1 MENPAAPA
9 SKQVPFLF
17 EYHSVINR
25 KGKRPMAEKKGSSS
39 EKTLYCSFC
48 GKSQHEVKKLIA
60 GPSVFIC
67 DECIELCNDIVRD
80 ELPQIT
86 DGKDA
91 RNDLPTPSEIKLNL
105 DNYVIGQEPAKRT
118 LAVAVYNH
126 YKRLRHKEK
135 AKKDD
140 VELAKSN
147 ILLIGPTGSG
157 KTLLAQTLARMLD
170 VPFVMAD
177 ATTLT
182 EAGYVGEDVENIVL
196 KLLQSCNYEVERAQR
211 GIVYIDEIDKIS
223 RKSDNPSITRDVS
236 GEGVQ
241 QALLKLIEGT
251 MASVPPQGGRKHPN
265 QDFVQIDTTNI
276 LFICGGAFAGLEKV
290 IENRTQSSG
299 IGFSASVK
307 SKQQRSLTEV
317 FREVEP
323 EDLIKFGLIPEL
335 VGRMPVVA
343 ALAEL
348 TEDALVQILTEP
360 KNALVKQYTKLIA
373 MEGAELEIRPSALKA
388 IAKKALAR
396 KTGAR
401 GLRSI
406 LEQSLIDTMYEL
418 PNASN
423 VERVVVDEST
433 IDENKAP
440 LLVYRE
446 AAKKA

>member
-1 MENPAAPA
+1 
-9 SKQVPFLF
+9 
-17 EYHSVINR
+17 
-25 KGKRPMAEKKGSSS
+25 MADKKGSSSS

-48 GKSQHEVKKLIA
+48 GKSQHEVKKLSA

-67 DECIELCNDIVRD
+67 DECIDLCNDIIREEV
-80 ELPQIT
+80 PA
-86 DGKDA
+86 DA
-91 RNDLPTPSEIKLNL
+91 APIGSKGDLPTPSDIKANL
-105 DNYVIGQEPAKRT
+105 DNYVIGQERAKRT
-118 LAVAVYNH
+118 LSVAVYNH
-126 YKRLRHKEK
+126 YKRLKHKEE
-135 AKKDD
+135 AKSGD

-157 KTLLAQTLARMLD
+157 KTLLAQTLARQLD

-182 EAGYVGEDVENIVL
+182 EAGYVGEDVENIIS
-196 KLLQSCNYEVERAQR
+196 KLLQSCNYDVERAQR
-211 GIVYIDEIDKIS
+211 GIIYIDEIDKIS
-223 RKSDNPSITRDVS
+223 RKADNPSITRDVS

-251 MASVPPQGGRKHPN
+251 LASVPPQGGRKHPN
-265 QDFVQIDTTNI
+265 QDFLQIDTTNI

-290 IENRTQSSG
+290 IEARTEASG
-299 IGFSASVK
+299 IGFGATVR
-307 SKQQRSLTEV
+307 SKQQRSISEA
-317 FREVEP
+317 FQEVEP
-323 EDLIKFGLIPEL
+323 EDLIKYGIIPEL

-343 ALAEL
+343 TLAEL

-360 KNALVKQYTKLIA
+360 KNALVKQFGRLLQ
-373 MEGAELEIRPSALKA
+373 MEGVELEIRPSALKA
-388 IAKKALAR
+388 IARKALAR

-406 LEQSLIDTMYEL
+406 LEGALIDTMFEL
-418 PNASN
+418 PHTAN
-423 VERVVVDEST
+423 VAKVVVDENT
-433 IDENKAP
+433 IEESQTP

>member
-1 MENPAAPA
+1 
-9 SKQVPFLF
+9 
-17 EYHSVINR
+17 
-25 KGKRPMAEKKGSSS
+25 MAEKKGAST
-39 EKTLYCSFC
+39 EKTLFCSFC

-67 DECIELCNDIVRD
+67 DECIDLCNEIIRD
-80 ELPQIT
+80 ELPNAAVSLK
-86 DGKDA
+86 GEKGE
-91 RNDLPTPSEIKLNL
+91 LPTPQEIKNNL
-105 DNYVIGQEPAKRT
+105 DQYVIGQEVAKRS
-118 LAVAVYNH
+118 LSVAVYNH
-126 YKRLRHKEK
+126 YKRLMHKEK
-135 AKKDD
+135 AKKSD
-140 VELAKSN
+140 VELSKSN

-182 EAGYVGEDVENIVL
+182 EAGYVGEDVENIIQ
-196 KLLQSCNYEVERAQR
+196 KLLQTCNYEVERAQR
-211 GIVYIDEIDKIS
+211 GIVYIDEIDKIT

-265 QDFVQIDTTNI
+265 QDFVQVDTTNI

-290 IENRTQSSG
+290 IEGRKESSG
-299 IGFSASVK
+299 IGFGATVK
-307 SKQQRSLTEV
+307 SKQERSLTQV
-317 FREVEP
+317 FSEVEP

-343 ALAEL
+343 TLSEL
-348 TEDALVQILTEP
+348 TEEALVQILTEP
-360 KNALVKQYTKLIA
+360 KNALVKQYAMLLA
-373 MEGAELEIRPSALKA
+373 MEGVDLEIRPAALTA

-406 LEQSLIDTMYEL
+406 LEISLIDTMYEL
-418 PNASN
+418 PNLNN
-423 VERVVVDEST
+423 VEKVVVDEST
-433 IDENKAP
+433 IDENKPP

-446 AAKKA
+446 EAKKA

>member
-1 MENPAAPA
+1 
-9 SKQVPFLF
+9 
-17 EYHSVINR
+17 
-25 KGKRPMAEKKGSSS
+25 MADKKGTSS
-39 EKTLYCSFC
+39 EKALYCSFC

-67 DECIELCNDIVRD
+67 DECIDLCNDIIRD
-80 ELPQIT
+80 ELPNT
-86 DGKDA
+86 DLVADA
-91 RNDLPTPSEIKLNL
+91 KSELPTPMEIKTNL
-105 DNYVIGQEPAKRT
+105 DNYVIGQEAAKRS

-126 YKRLRHKEK
+126 YKRLRHKDH

-157 KTLLAQTLARMLD
+157 KTLLAQTLARMMD

-182 EAGYVGEDVENIVL
+182 EAGYVGEDVENIIQ
-196 KLLQSCNYEVERAQR
+196 KLLQNCSYDIERAQR

-265 QDFVQIDTTNI
+265 QDFVQVDTTNI

-290 IENRTQSSG
+290 IENRTEASG
-299 IGFSASVK
+299 IGFGAAVR
-307 SKQQRSLTEV
+307 SKQQRSLTDV
-317 FREVEP
+317 FKDVEP

-335 VGRMPVVA
+335 VGRMPVVTT
-343 ALAEL
+343 LAEL
-348 TEDALVQILTEP
+348 TEEALVQILTEP
-360 KNALVKQYTKLIA
+360 KNALLKQYSKLFS
-373 MEGAELEIRPSALKA
+373 MEGVTLELRPSALKA
-388 IAKKALAR
+388 IARRALAR

-406 LEQSLIDTMYEL
+406 LEQALTDTMFEL
-418 PNASN
+418 PNTAN
-423 VERVVVDEST
+423 VDKVVVDEAT
-433 IDENKAP
+433 IEEGKPP
-440 LLVYRE
+440 LLVYQE
-446 AAKKA
+446 AAKSA